1 MMLVSHG
8 KYFYTCFLLSKGFKS
23 MSLPLIVIIGYMT
36 AVTVVGALLAR
47 RSTSSKDW
55 AVAGGGMGM
64 AMVAVGIAG
73 TRIGGGGTYGVAG
86 NVISGG
92 VWNMWWYSINTFL
105 AMAIVGF
112 FFAKPYRR
120 TRLQT
125 VGEIFTLRFGTRR
138 CQVMTS
144 LCVQIEYFIVNI
156 IEAYVIAV
164 VIKGVTGLPMEYGV
178 FIAAFV
184 LVTYISMGGLWGAA
198 VTNLIH
204 CVVILAGLGLI
215 GVMGLNQMGGW
226 TEVKTTI
233 DGYVA
238 TSDKEL
244 GHYWKF
250 AGLGWGAVF
259 GMFFSAAVHTP
270 AASVYTNYS
279 TAAKEEKI
287 LIPSFLLAGIIGG
300 IMPLLAGLIGL
311 LTVAKYGLEPGTG
324 GYTNLTKLATEISPL
339 IGGVALAAVLAA
351 VISSG
356 GPILLSS
363 ATMFVRDWLPFT
375 NDYSADKKL
384 RLYRITTAVYG
395 IIAAIFA
402 FLVSRVE
409 SVSVLDMLLFGFA
422 MVVPPAIAVGYL
434 IYWKRT
440 TEKGALWG
448 MATGLGSGLAW
459 FVAIKIAL
467 GTGMEVTE
475 NSSALARLAYNC
487 FAIDG
492 KGIDPS
498 YVTTFIPLFVIPV
511 VSLLTKETPEGKEE
525 FYSIVSGQKTME
537 TEMT

>member
-1 MMLVSHG
+1 MD
-8 KYFYTCFLLSKGFKS
+8 LS
-23 MSLPLIVIIGYMT
+23 LIVIVSYLV
-36 AVTVVGALLAR
+36 AVTVIGVLLSR
-47 RSTSSKDW
+47 RSSSSKDW
-55 AVAGGGMGM
+55 AVAGGGMGLM
-64 AMVAVGIAG
+64 MVAVGIAG
-73 TRIGGGGTYGVAG
+73 TRIGGAGTYGVAG

-92 VWNMWWYSINTFL
+92 VWNMWWYGINTFL

-138 CQVMTS
+138 CQATTS

-164 VIKGVTGLPMEYGV
+164 LLKGVTGLPMEYGV

-204 CVVILAGLGLI
+204 CVVILVGLGMI
-215 GVMGLNQMGGW
+215 GVMGINQMGGW
-226 TEVKTTI
+226 EAVTASV
-233 DGYVA
+233 DGHIA
-238 TSDKEL
+238 TSERDL
-244 GHYWKF
+244 GHFWKF
-250 AGLGWGAVF
+250 AGLGWGAVL

-279 TAAKEEKI
+279 TAAKDEKI
-287 LIPSFLLAGIIGG
+287 LVPGFLLAGIIGG
-300 IMPLLAGLIGL
+300 LMPILAGLVGV
-311 LTVAKYGLEPGTG
+311 LTVAKYGLEPGTS

-339 IGGVALAAVLAA
+339 VGGIALAAVLAA

-363 ATMFVRDWLPFT
+363 STMFVRDWLPFT
-375 NDYSADKKL
+375 KDYSPEKQLKAY
-384 RLYRITTAVYG
+384 RLTTAIYG
-395 IIAAIFA
+395 VIAAIFA
-402 FLVSRVE
+402 LLVSKIE
-409 SVSVLDMLLFGFA
+409 GVSVLDMLLFGFA

-440 TEKGALWG
+440 TESGAMWG
-448 MATGLGSGLAW
+448 MVSGLATGLIW
-459 FVAIKIAL
+459 FVAIKITLA
-467 GTGMEVTE
+467 TGLEITE
-475 NSSALARLAYNC
+475 DSSGLQKLIHAC
-487 FAIDG
+487 FAVDG

-498 YVTTFIPLFVIPV
+498 YITTFIPLFVVPL
-511 VSLLTKETPEGKEE
+511 VSYMTKETPEGKEE
-525 FYSIVSGQKTME
+525 FYAIVSGQKVME
-537 TEMT
+537 ADSV